1 MKKREKY
8 PIDVEI
14 DRLTDSIIN
23 TLKNS
28 IMGHIAEPKD
38 VDFYVE
44 NRPLTK
50 TEKKRISD
58 FIQRD
63 KDKRKR
69 HYRQQPAK
77 QIGRDVPA

>member
-1 MKKREKY
+1 
-8 PIDVEI
+8 
-14 DRLTDSIIN
+14 
-23 TLKNS
+23 
-28 IMGHIAEPKD
+28 MGHIAEPKD